1 MRIIDIHNLYRIIP
15 YNITELSIGEFDYES
30 FEYFIEYLISSEF
43 SVHSKLNKLK
53 IYLSNT
59 IVSIDETYI
68 YLLNL
73 IQEYPKCLKE
83 LSINTSLSISFKK
96 LMLLLNSSNYNT
108 LENIFLKFSKKSLK
122 DKEYQNKE
130 NPINSNNFIN
140 LFFVKRTIKSTNLIK
155 SNIMMNLSLKY
166 NKNFMDYNIFRN
178 IEKFLCNNSKKSYYV
193 QFK

>member
-30 FEYFIEYLISSEF
+30 FVYFIEYLISSEF

>member
-1 MRIIDIHNLYRIIP
+1 MRIIKIHNIYRIIP

-30 FEYFIEYLISSEF
+30 FVYFIEYIISSEF

-53 IYLSNT
+53 IYLNNT
-59 IVSIDETYI
+59 IISIDESYI

-73 IQEYPKCLKE
+73 IKEYPKCLKE
-83 LSINTSLSISFKK
+83 LSINTSLSISFKQ

-108 LENIFLKFSKKSLK
+108 LENIFLKFSKKSLR

-130 NPINSNNFIN
+130 NLLNSNNFIN
-140 LFFVKRTIKSTNLIK
+140 LFFVKRTIKNTNLIK
-155 SNIMMNLSLKY
+155 SNIMVNLSLKY
-166 NKNFMDYNIFRN
+166 NKNFMDYNIFKN

>member
-1 MRIIDIHNLYRIIP
+1 M
-15 YNITELSIGEFDYES
+15 
-30 FEYFIEYLISSEF
+30 
-43 SVHSKLNKLK
+43 
-53 IYLSNT
+53 
-59 IVSIDETYI
+59 
-68 YLLNL
+68 
-73 IQEYPKCLKE
+73 
-83 LSINTSLSISFKK
+83 
-96 LMLLLNSSNYNT
+96 
-108 LENIFLKFSKKSLK
+108 K

>member
-30 FEYFIEYLISSEF
+30 FVYFIEYLISSEF

-178 IEKFLCNNSKKSYYV
+178 IEKYLCNNSKKSYYV